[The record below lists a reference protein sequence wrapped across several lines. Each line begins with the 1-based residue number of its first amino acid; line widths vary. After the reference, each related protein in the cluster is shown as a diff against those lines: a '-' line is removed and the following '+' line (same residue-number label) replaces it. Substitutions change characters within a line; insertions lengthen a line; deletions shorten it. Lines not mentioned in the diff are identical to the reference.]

1 MPKSKKS
8 RVEFSFEE
16 ELVADI
22 VTEEVNPNFIYA
34 ASPGDVEEEEDVP
47 RGEPEQLSRVV
58 LDVIEKEEIV
68 ETDIFDL
75 VNNMS
80 SKGASVM
87 IEDEP
92 AKKPPIVR
100 KVKDNDEPLEALQGD
115 QPNQKLTKKGKT
127 RKPMSDAHKAKLVL
141 AREKANAVRKKNALL
156 RKEQRDL
163 DKDNKDLAKE
173 LKRKE
178 AGILKKQRLEAVR
191 ALDGPL
197 HREEKAQPRAAKPSD
212 FEEEREYK
220 NNKLDEQYLQQQQ
233 PAPSPSP
240 SPSPSPARGQAGR
253 DNLTRKDLEDA
264 QFDAIMKYESLR
276 KERKAEKKQKEMIE
290 RQQAD
295 LKQKIN
301 NFGYGSKAPNGR
313 LVNRWDSCY

>member
-34 ASPGDVEEEEDVP
+34 SPGVEKQEEEEEAA
-47 RGEPEQLSRVV
+47 EPEQLSRVV

-100 KVKDNDEPLEALQGD
+100 KVKDNDEPLEAPA

-191 ALDGPL
+191 ALDGP
-197 HREEKAQPRAAKPSD
+197 AQPSKPSD

-233 PAPSPSP
+233 PPPQP
-240 SPSPSPARGQAGR
+240 RG
-253 DNLTRKDLEDA
+253 NLTRKDLEDA

>member
-1 MPKSKKS
+1 M
-8 RVEFSFEE
+8 
-16 ELVADI
+16 
-22 VTEEVNPNFIYA
+22 
-34 ASPGDVEEEEDVP
+34 EEEEEAAP
-47 RGEPEQLSRVV
+47 PGPEQLSRVV

-197 HREEKAQPRAAKPSD
+197 PREEKAQPSKPSD

-233 PAPSPSP
+233 APTAPPSSGP
-240 SPSPSPARGQAGR
+240 RG
-253 DNLTRKDLEDA
+253 NLTRKDLEDA

>member
-34 ASPGDVEEEEDVP
+34 SPGVDAQAKEEEEA
-47 RGEPEQLSRVV
+47 EPEQLSRVV

-197 HREEKAQPRAAKPSD
+197 HREEKAQPSKPSD

-233 PAPSPSP
+233 PPPQP
-240 SPSPSPARGQAGR
+240 RG
-253 DNLTRKDLEDA
+253 NLTRKDLEDA

>member
-34 ASPGDVEEEEDVP
+34 SPGVEEEEEAA
-47 RGEPEQLSRVV
+47 EPEQLSRVV

-197 HREEKAQPRAAKPSD
+197 PREEKAQPSKPSD

-233 PAPSPSP
+233 APTAPPSSGP
-240 SPSPSPARGQAGR
+240 RG
-253 DNLTRKDLEDA
+253 NLTRKDLEDA

>member
-34 ASPGDVEEEEDVP
+34 SPGVEKQEEEDV
-47 RGEPEQLSRVV
+47 GEPEQLSRVV

-197 HREEKAQPRAAKPSD
+197 PREEKAQPSKPSD

-233 PAPSPSP
+233 APTAPPSSGP
-240 SPSPSPARGQAGR
+240 RG
-253 DNLTRKDLEDA
+253 NLTRKDLEDA

-301 NFGYGSKAPNGR
+301 NFEWS
-313 LVNRWDSCY
+313 SCK

>member
-34 ASPGDVEEEEDVP
+34 SPGVEKQEEEEAA
-47 RGEPEQLSRVV
+47 EPEQLSRVV

-191 ALDGPL
+191 ALDGPP
-197 HREEKAQPRAAKPSD
+197 AAAPTGQQPSKPSD

-233 PAPSPSP
+233 PPPSSGP
-240 SPSPSPARGQAGR
+240 RG
-253 DNLTRKDLEDA
+253 NLTRKDLEDA

>member
-34 ASPGDVEEEEDVP
+34 SPGVEEEEEAAP
-47 RGEPEQLSRVV
+47 PGPEQLSRVV

-191 ALDGPL
+191 ALDGPAA
-197 HREEKAQPRAAKPSD
+197 AQPSKPSD

-233 PAPSPSP
+233 APTAPPSSGP
-240 SPSPSPARGQAGR
+240 RG
-253 DNLTRKDLEDA
+253 NLTRKDLEDA

>member
-34 ASPGDVEEEEDVP
+34 SPGVEEEEEAA
-47 RGEPEQLSRVV
+47 EPEQLSRVV

-197 HREEKAQPRAAKPSD
+197 HREEKAQPSKPSD

-233 PAPSPSP
+233 APTAPPSSGP
-240 SPSPSPARGQAGR
+240 RG
-253 DNLTRKDLEDA
+253 NLTRKDLEDA

>member
-34 ASPGDVEEEEDVP
+34 SPGVEKQEEEDV
-47 RGEPEQLSRVV
+47 GEPEQLSRVV

-197 HREEKAQPRAAKPSD
+197 LLRTEEKAQPRAAKPSD

-233 PAPSPSP
+233 PPPSSGP
-240 SPSPSPARGQAGR
+240 RG
-253 DNLTRKDLEDA
+253 NLTRKDLEDA

>member
-34 ASPGDVEEEEDVP
+34 SPGVEEEEEAAP
-47 RGEPEQLSRVV
+47 AGPEQLSRVV

-197 HREEKAQPRAAKPSD
+197 PREEKAQPSKPSD

-233 PAPSPSP
+233 PVREPAPPSSGP
-240 SPSPSPARGQAGR
+240 RG
-253 DNLTRKDLEDA
+253 NLTRKDLEDA

>member
-34 ASPGDVEEEEDVP
+34 SPGVEEEEEAA
-47 RGEPEQLSRVV
+47 EPEQLSRVV

-197 HREEKAQPRAAKPSD
+197 PREEKAQPSKPSD

-233 PAPSPSP
+233 PVPEPAPSGP
-240 SPSPSPARGQAGR
+240 RG
-253 DNLTRKDLEDA
+253 NLTRKDLEDA

>member
-34 ASPGDVEEEEDVP
+34 SPGVEKQEEEDV
-47 RGEPEQLSRVV
+47 GEPEQLSRVV

-100 KVKDNDEPLEALQGD
+100 KVKDNDEPLEAPAPA

-233 PAPSPSP
+233 PPPSSGP
-240 SPSPSPARGQAGR
+240 RG
-253 DNLTRKDLEDA
+253 NLTRKDLEDA